1 MKDTLEANLPIEETG
16 KLENTMNDVVSV
28 ETTVSESAPVENV
41 ETANTEV
48 EAEST
53 VAKVGR
59 LTKEEILSTLTELVA
74 ASAESSRSEIDMLKQ
89 AYYKIRRT
97 EVEELKKS
105 FLADGGEEV
114 DFVAPEDET
123 DIKLKELLA
132 TYKEI
137 RTNAIAAGER
147 LKAENYTAKLALIQ
161 RIKALT
167 ESQEDFNK
175 LYNEFKEIQQQWK
188 EIKLVPAEHVN
199 DLWKSYQVYSEQ
211 FYDLIKINNE
221 FRDYDFKKNLT
232 IKTSLCEAVEK
243 LNDEADVV
251 SAFHQLQKLHL
262 QWREVG
268 PVAREIRE
276 ELWVRFKNAST
287 LVNKKHQAYFEM
299 LKAKEQQNFED
310 KTAICE
316 TIEQID
322 FDSLKTFK
330 EWEAKN
336 VIIVDLQKQ
345 WKTIGYAPKKANVQ
359 VFERFRAACDL
370 YFLKKSDFY
379 KSIKEGM
386 DTNLERKR
394 ELCEKAEALK
404 DSTDWK
410 EATDKM
416 IALQKEWKTLG
427 SVSRKYSD
435 SIWKRFIT
443 ACDFFFEQK
452 GKTVSSQKS
461 VEHENLAKKKA
472 LIAQV
477 TALSSTDSAEEAIS
491 LVKNLTTEWNTV
503 GHVPFKEKDKVYKE
517 FHGAVDALYDRLKID
532 RSERKMQSFR
542 SNVDGLSEGGHGKG
556 KLLNER
562 DRLFRLHERLK
573 GELQTYE
580 NNLGFLSIS
589 SKGGNSFVKEINR
602 KIETLKEEI
611 KITLEKVQTID
622 GHLN

>member
-28 ETTVSESAPVENV
+28 ETTVSESAPADNV

-97 EVEELKKS
+97 EVEELKKN
-105 FLADGGEEV
+105 FLSDGGEEV

-137 RTNAIAAGER
+137 RSNAIAEGER
-147 LKAENYTAKLALIQ
+147 IKAENYTAKLALIQ

-243 LNDEADVV
+243 LNDESDVV

-322 FDSLKTFK
+322 FESLKTFK
-330 EWEAKN
+330 EWETKN

-370 YFLKKSDFY
+370 YFSKKSDFY

-386 DTNLERKR
+386 DKNLERKR

-472 LIAQV
+472 LIEQV
-477 TALSSTDSAEEAIS
+477 TALSTTDSAEEAIS
-491 LVKNLTTEWNTV
+491 LVKTLTAEWNTV

-517 FHGAVDALYDRLKID
+517 FHNAVDALYDRLKID

-611 KITLEKVQTID
+611 RLTLEKVQTID

>member
-28 ETTVSESAPVENV
+28 ETTVSESAPADNV
-41 ETANTEV
+41 ETVNTEV

-167 ESQEDFNK
+167 ERQEDFNK

-243 LNDEADVV
+243 LNDESDVV

-276 ELWVRFKNAST
+276 EVWARFKNAST

-310 KTAICE
+310 KTVICE

-330 EWEAKN
+330 EWETKN
-336 VIIVDLQKQ
+336 VVIVDLQKQ

-386 DTNLERKR
+386 DKNLERKR

-491 LVKNLTTEWNTV
+491 LVKNLTAEWNTV

>member
-16 KLENTMNDVVSV
+16 KLENTMNDVVSE
-28 ETTVSESAPVENV
+28 ETTVSESATADNV

-53 VAKVGR
+53 VAKAGR
-59 LTKEEILSTLTELVA
+59 LSKEEILSTLTELVA
-74 ASAESSRSEIDMLKQ
+74 ASAESSRGEIDMLKQ

-97 EVEELKKS
+97 EVEELKKD
-105 FLADGGEEV
+105 FLSDGGEEV

-123 DIKLKELLA
+123 DIKLKDLLA

-137 RTNAIAAGER
+137 RSNAIAAGER
-147 LKAENYTAKLALIQ
+147 IKADNYTTKLALIQ

-188 EIKLVPAEHVN
+188 EIKLVPAEHVS
-199 DLWKSYQVYSEQ
+199 DLWKSYQLYSEQ

-243 LNDEADVV
+243 LNDESDVI

-262 QWREVG
+262 QWREIG

-276 ELWVRFKNAST
+276 ELWSRFKNAST

-316 TIEQID
+316 IIEQID
-322 FDSLKTFK
+322 FDTLKTFK
-330 EWEAKN
+330 EWETKN

-370 YFLKKSDFY
+370 YFSKKSDFY

-386 DTNLERKR
+386 DKNLERKR

-404 DSTDWK
+404 ESTDWK

-461 VEHENLAKKKA
+461 IEHENLAKKKA

-477 TALSSTDSAEEAIS
+477 TALNSTDSAEEAIS
-491 LVKNLTTEWNTV
+491 LVKTLAIEWNTV

-517 FHGAVDALYDRLKID
+517 FHNAVDALYDRMKID
-532 RSERKMQSFR
+532 RSERKMQNFR

-589 SKGGNSFVKEINR
+589 SKSGNSFVKEINR

-611 KITLEKVQTID
+611 KLTLEKVQTID